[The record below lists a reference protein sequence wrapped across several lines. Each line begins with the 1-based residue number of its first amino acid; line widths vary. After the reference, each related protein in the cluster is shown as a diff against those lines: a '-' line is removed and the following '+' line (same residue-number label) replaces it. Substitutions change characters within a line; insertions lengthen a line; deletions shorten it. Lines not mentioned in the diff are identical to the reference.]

1 MLVLSRTLTR
11 RDKISNS
18 NSVSQNEWTNQYEQ
32 FKQSRPP
39 ANWFFDP
46 NGQMVIP
53 QRFVSANEGRPSTKR
68 PLSNFTPRTI
78 ATNDIGLGLRP
89 TNIQQITWKY
99 VFFQEKESGEADQF
113 LEMKHCVGMGSSGL
127 WKGLTRPLMS
137 PANTTTQEELVGYG
151 RV

>member
-1 MLVLSRTLTR
+1 
-11 RDKISNS
+11 
-18 NSVSQNEWTNQYEQ
+18 
-32 FKQSRPP
+32 
-39 ANWFFDP
+39 
-46 NGQMVIP
+46 MVIP

-78 ATNDIGLGLRP
+78 ATNDIGVEADKHTANNMKFIFL
-89 TNIQQITWKY
+89 
-99 VFFQEKESGEADQF
+99 QEKESGEADQF

-137 PANTTTQEELVGYG
+137 PANTTTQEKLVGYG